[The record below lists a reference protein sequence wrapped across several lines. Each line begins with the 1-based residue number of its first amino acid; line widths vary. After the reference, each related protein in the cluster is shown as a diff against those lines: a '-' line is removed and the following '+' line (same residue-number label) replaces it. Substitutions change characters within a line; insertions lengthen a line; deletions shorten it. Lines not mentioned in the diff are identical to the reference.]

1 MQRLSDLPSQ
11 LFTHIHEEVEAIC
24 IIDLKFDHTAPKELD
39 ASLEY
44 TAARQKMQNIFVAKL
59 ICICEPWNL
68 WNSHISMQIF
78 E

>member
-44 TAARQKMQNIFVAKL
+44 TAARQKMKIFSL
-59 ICICEPWNL
+59 
-68 WNSHISMQIF
+68 
-78 E
+78 